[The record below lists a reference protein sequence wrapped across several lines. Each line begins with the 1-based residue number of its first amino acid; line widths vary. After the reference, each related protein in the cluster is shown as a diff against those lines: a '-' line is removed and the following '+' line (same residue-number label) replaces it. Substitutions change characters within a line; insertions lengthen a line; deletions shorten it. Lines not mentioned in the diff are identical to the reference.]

1 MAKDISFVCSNCGYD
16 SKKWY
21 GKCPECGEWN
31 TFKEFKIPITSVRGK
46 PVISSARSESQ
57 LIIPK
62 KLSEINISDTKRL
75 STGFGEFDRVLGGV
89 SSGKDVDQ
97 GIVPGSIILLSG
109 DPGVGKSTVLLQVA
123 FNVSNSGK
131 KVLYVSGEESDGQI
145 RLRAERVNTGK
156 KFPDAFFLLADTN
169 IDEISA
175 VIQKDSY
182 DLVILDSIQTVVS
195 ENLPG
200 LPGSIAQVRFIT
212 SQLVQLGKTLQVP
225 IILVGHV
232 TKEGNV
238 AGPMTLS
245 HMVDTVLY
253 LEGESISGT
262 RILRCHKNRFGDTTE
277 VGIFVMDEKGLVEL
291 SDASSFFI
299 DKSTKKIP
307 GACFTVILEGTR
319 PLVLEIQ
326 ALTVPTGLSFPRRT
340 ALGISDKKLEILLAI
355 LQKHARLP
363 LDRLDVYVNVA
374 GGMTIREPAV
384 DLAVCLAIASSVKG
398 KILKDVV
405 ACGEVGLLGEIK
417 PVTNLEKRKKEAHKF
432 GFKALLSF
440 ESAQELAIL
449 LQKVV

>member
-1 MAKDISFVCSNCGYD
+1 MAKDISFVCAACGYD

-31 TFKEFKIPITSVRGK
+31 TFKEFKIPVTTTRGRSSLK
-46 PVISSARSESQ
+46 RSSQVISTTVS
-57 LIIPK
+57 PK
-62 KLSEINISDTKRL
+62 KLSDIKISDTKRL
-75 STGFGEFDRVLGGV
+75 STGFGEFDRVLGGQN
-89 SSGKDVDQ
+89 SDQ

-123 FNVSNSGK
+123 FNVSKSGK

-145 RLRAERVNTGK
+145 RLRAERVSTGK
-156 KFPDAFFLLADTN
+156 NFPDEFFLLADTN
-169 IDEISA
+169 IDTISA
-175 VIQKDSY
+175 IIQNESY
-182 DLVILDSIQTVVS
+182 DLVILDSIQTVSS
-195 ENLPG
+195 EAIPG

-212 SQLVQLGKTLQVP
+212 SQLVQLGKSLQIP

-253 LEGESISGT
+253 LEGESVSGT

-299 DKSTKKIP
+299 DKSNKKIP

-398 KILKDVV
+398 KILKDTV

-417 PVTNLEKRKKEAHKF
+417 PVTNLEKRKKEAQKF
-432 GFKALLSF
+432 GFKTLLSF

-449 LQKVV
+449 LQKSV